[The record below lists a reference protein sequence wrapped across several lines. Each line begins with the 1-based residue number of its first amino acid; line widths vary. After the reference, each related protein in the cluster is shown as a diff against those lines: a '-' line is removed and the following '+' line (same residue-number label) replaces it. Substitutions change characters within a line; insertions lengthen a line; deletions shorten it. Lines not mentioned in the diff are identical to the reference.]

1 MSSIRIFRFL
11 CFLIYNF
18 NWYDDDYKVLILCL
32 IYISQKNRIGKGYL
46 KIQEMPRKQKQRK
59 IIMNERI
66 KKLRKIKGLTQT
78 ELAER
83 IGVSRTAIYD
93 WERGAYMPEG
103 ANLRKL
109 AEMLDTTVGYLVGET
124 PVWARYG
131 DIPET
136 ERTREQWDSIQNQ
149 VTSQSEAQARARRT
163 MGRYVDP
170 ELGIFEIIGDMA
182 RMQEATRKN
191 YKHYRER
198 ELIVLSSQLDAYRD
212 LVLRIRELQQWEE
225 LDGNDE
231 EKH

>member
-1 MSSIRIFRFL
+1 MSSIRILRFL

-46 KIQEMPRKQKQRK
+46 KIQEMPRKRKQRK

>member
-1 MSSIRIFRFL
+1 M
-11 CFLIYNF
+11 
-18 NWYDDDYKVLILCL
+18 
-32 IYISQKNRIGKGYL
+32 
-46 KIQEMPRKQKQRK
+46 KIQEMPRKRKQRK

>member
-1 MSSIRIFRFL
+1 M
-11 CFLIYNF
+11 
-18 NWYDDDYKVLILCL
+18 K
-32 IYISQKNRIGKGYL
+32 
-46 KIQEMPRKQKQRK
+46 
-59 IIMNERI
+59 ERI

-109 AEMLDTTVGYLVGET
+109 AEILDTTVGYLVGET

-149 VTSQSEAQARARRT
+149 VTSQSEAQARARRK

-182 RMQEATRKN
+182 RMQEATREN
-191 YKHYRER
+191 YKHYKER

-225 LDGNDE
+225 PNGSDE

>member
-1 MSSIRIFRFL
+1 MSSIRILRFL